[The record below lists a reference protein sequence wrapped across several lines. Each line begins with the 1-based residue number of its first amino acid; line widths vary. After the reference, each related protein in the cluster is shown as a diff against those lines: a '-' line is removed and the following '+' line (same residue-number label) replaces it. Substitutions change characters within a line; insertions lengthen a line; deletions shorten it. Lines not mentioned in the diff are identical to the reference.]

1 VAVARV
7 AALYDI
13 HAHLP
18 ALRAVLDEVDAEGIE
33 TLVIGGDV
41 AAGPLPRET
50 VQQLIELG
58 PRCRFV
64 QGNADREVVAAYD
77 DPGHDSGDMPAAIAT
92 FAAAR
97 LTAAQRDWMAA
108 FEPTVT
114 LEIAGLGRAL
124 FCHGTPDSETAV
136 ITTATPEGRLREIVA
151 SVETD
156 VVVCGHTHRQFDR
169 RTDGVRVINAGA
181 VGVPY
186 EGRRGAFWA
195 ALGPDVQMRRTDYDH
210 SAAMAELRAGGL
222 EQLDEMLLESLIEPM
237 DPDEVARLMEG
248 TAPSA

>member
-18 ALRAVLDEVDAEGIE
+18 ALRAVLDEVDAEGIK

-41 AAGPLPRET
+41 AAGPLPQET
-50 VQQLIELG
+50 VERLIELG

-77 DPGHDSGDMPAAIAT
+77 YPGHDAADMPAAIAS

-97 LTAAQRDWMAA
+97 LTAPQRDWMAA

-114 LEIAGLGRAL
+114 LEIASLGRAL
-124 FCHGTPDSETAV
+124 FCHGTPHSDTAG
-136 ITTATPEGRLREIVA
+136 ITTATPEGRLLELV
-151 SVETD
+151 SGVEAD

-181 VGVPY
+181 VGMPY

-195 ALGPDVQMRRTDYDH
+195 VLGPDVQLRRTDYDH
-210 SAAMAELRAGGL
+210 AAAMAELRAGGL
-222 EQLDEMLLESLIEPM
+222 AQLDEMLLESLIEPM
-237 DPDEVARLMEG
+237 DPDAVAEIMERQG
-248 TAPSA
+248 